1 MKKTVAMLCF
11 LLATSP
17 LAFAQDKAKQPS
29 AKQKAQ
35 QERMK
40 ECSAQA
46 KGKKGD
52 ERKQFMSACLKG
64 ASSAPSGKTL
74 EQK

>member
-17 LAFAQDKAKQPS
+17 LALAQDKAKQPS

-40 ECSAQA
+40 DCNAQA
-46 KGKKGD
+46 KDKKGE
-52 ERKQFMSACLKG
+52 ERKKFMSVCLKG
-64 ASSAPSGKTL
+64 GSSAPSAKRR